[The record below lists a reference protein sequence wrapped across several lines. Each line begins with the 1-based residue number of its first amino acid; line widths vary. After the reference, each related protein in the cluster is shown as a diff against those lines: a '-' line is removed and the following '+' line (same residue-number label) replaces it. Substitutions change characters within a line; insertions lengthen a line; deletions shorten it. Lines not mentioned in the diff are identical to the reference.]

1 MNKKYLFV
9 IFLLLFSFSYIIYN
23 LYSKEKN
30 ETTLYVL
37 QVGAYQNYDNVSK
50 NTKLYDNYLVY
61 EEDGLYKIFIG
72 MSLDNDIYDKIKS
85 TYADQINT
93 LKRIY
98 KISDSNIIDTLKT
111 YDEVIKNTSDTS
123 SMNLVIKEELKLL
136 DKIFK
141 NKKIS

>member
-1 MNKKYLFV
+1 MNKKYLLF

-72 MSLDNDIYDKIKS
+72 MSLDNDIYDKIKN

-136 DKIFK
+136 DGILKE
-141 NKKIS
+141 NKIS

>member
-1 MNKKYLFV
+1 MNKKYLLF

-30 ETTLYVL
+30 ETALYVL

-72 MSLDNDIYDKIKS
+72 MSLDNDIYDKIKN

-136 DKIFK
+136 DGILKE
-141 NKKIS
+141 NKIS